1 MYLIFYRWDELP
13 CNIIAEI
20 IIVIV
25 IINCVYD
32 VMEEWWKAITDTARW
47 GNTEK
52 ILTILTRIRSMK
64 QKNRVFLSL
73 LSLHVYSPYNTGYK
87 IVNVFFFF
95 FIFYLQYKITTRVH
109 IPYLCRLKS
118 TQKTFYAIHNIRQ
131 HFS

>member
-1 MYLIFYRWDELP
+1 MP

-25 IINCVYD
+25 IINCAYD
-32 VMEEWWKAITDTARW
+32 VMEEWWKAITDAARW

-52 ILTILTRIRSMK
+52 ILTILTRIRSVK

-73 LSLHVYSPYNTGYK
+73 LSLNVYSLYNTGYK
-87 IVNVFFFF
+87 IVNVFFLTCYKNLIASFF
-95 FIFYLQYKITTRVH
+95 SLFFFYLQYKITTRVH

-118 TQKTFYAIHNIRQ
+118 TQKTFHAKHNIR
-131 HFS
+131 